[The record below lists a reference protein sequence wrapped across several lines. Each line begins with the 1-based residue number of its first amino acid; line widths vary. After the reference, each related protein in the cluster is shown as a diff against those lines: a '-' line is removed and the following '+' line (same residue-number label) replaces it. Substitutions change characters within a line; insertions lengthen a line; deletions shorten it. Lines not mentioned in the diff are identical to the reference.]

1 MVEVLLAGVLGMV
14 ISILSG
20 PKFIDF
26 LRKNEFGQQIREE
39 GPKGHVVKQGT
50 PAMGGL
56 LIMISMAVPFL
67 IFSERTV
74 PAVTA
79 SPSAARRSASSTTGR
94 KSPAGGRWAF
104 PAAGS
109 SSGWAR
115 SRSWSASSP
124 RAGWTIP

>member
-1 MVEVLLAGVLGMV
+1 MVEVLLAGVLAMV
-14 ISILSG
+14 ISILAG

-67 IFSERTV
+67 IFSRRT
-74 PAVTA
+74 PSPLSS
-79 SPSAARRSASSTTGR
+79 SPSAAPRSASWTTGR
-94 KSPAGGRWAF
+94 RSLGAGRSGS

-109 SSGWAR
+109 CSGSAG
-115 SRSWSASSP
+115 SR
-124 RAGWTIP
+124 

>member
-1 MVEVLLAGVLGMV
+1 MVEVLLAGVLAMV

-39 GPKGHVVKQGT
+39 GPKGHVVKQGR

-67 IFSERTV
+67 VFSDRTG

-79 SPSAARRSASSTTGR
+79 FFVALGCAAIGFVDDWTKISKKRSLGISAL
-94 KSPAGGRWAF
+94 
-104 PAAGS
+104 
-109 SSGWAR
+109 
-115 SRSWSASSP
+115 
-124 RAGWTIP
+124 